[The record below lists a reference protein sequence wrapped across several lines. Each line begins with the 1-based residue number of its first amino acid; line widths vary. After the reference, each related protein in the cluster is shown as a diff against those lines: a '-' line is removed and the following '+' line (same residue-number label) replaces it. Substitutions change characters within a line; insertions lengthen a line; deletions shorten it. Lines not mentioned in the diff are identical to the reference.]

1 MIYIYFHYSWRLIIT
16 SKLHTHTTQRQ
27 RIHSKLQNRITQTS
41 RHNRPC
47 PSPCAKG
54 FVWRARGGNYYRSL
68 SLARQWTRLPALPER
83 KRERDRVS
91 PSDNGRCGRERANR
105 EWRVSERE
113 RGDVSDG
120 LPRFMGILSARL
132 SRAYAVPR
140 EPRLVV
146 WRNDVHYKVD
156 AAARRAYSGFC

>member
-1 MIYIYFHYSWRLIIT
+1 MIYIYFHYSWRLIIA
-16 SKLHTHTTQRQ
+16 SKLHTHNSKTTYTLETSKSHHPNVAAQPAMSVSLRE
-27 RIHSKLQNRITQTS
+27 RICL
-41 RHNRPC
+41 
-47 PSPCAKG
+47 A
-54 FVWRARGGNYYRSL
+54 RARRKLLQIALTRSAVNTPTGTPREKERETE
-68 SLARQWTRLPALPER
+68 SPPPITAGVGASARI
-83 KRERDRVS
+83 V
-91 PSDNGRCGRERANR
+91 NG
-105 EWRVSERE
+105 EWARE

-132 SRAYAVPR
+132 SRVYAVPR